1 MNILPLLMAVLSGV
15 AMAVQ
20 GALNTDLSKTIGL
33 LAGTFFVHIVGT
45 IFAVILLFF
54 RLSETHWNAI
64 TSVPWYNFL
73 GGIIGV
79 GIVYG
84 VIFSMT
90 KLGAAATTTA
100 IIIGQISM
108 AAIIDKF
115 GLFGLESIPFNLWKG
130 LGIILMALSGW
141 LLLHK

>member
-1 MNILPLLMAVLSGV
+1 M
-15 AMAVQ
+15 
-20 GALNTDLSKTIGL
+20 
-33 LAGTFFVHIVGT
+33 
-45 IFAVILLFF
+45 
-54 RLSETHWNAI
+54 
-64 TSVPWYNFL
+64 